1 MNFFAAQDRAKRATR
16 WLVIV
21 YIVATVLIVAG
32 VTAIAGFAMYQG
44 GAAVSPNALF
54 AVAVLAT
61 LFIVGATLYKTSVLS
76 SGGGRV
82 ARDMGGTL
90 VATDVQ
96 DPLRRRLRN
105 VVEEMAIASGIPVP
119 EIYILESETGINAFA
134 AGFTTGDAA
143 IAVTRGALEVLS
155 RDELQGVIAHEFSHI
170 MNGDMRLS
178 IRMMGVLFGIM
189 VLGIIGRM
197 VLRGSYHGSLVS
209 NRRNRNA
216 PAVMMI
222 GLGLAIL
229 GWIGVFFARLI
240 KAAVSRQR
248 ETLADAAAVQFT
260 RQTDGLANAL
270 KKIGGYDQKSYITSV
285 DSEEVSHMLFA
296 DGVPKIASLFATHP
310 PIGDRIRALDPSFRE
325 TDYPRIAPHAF
336 TDHAEGAPAAFAA
349 APAMPNAG
357 HARIDGNIANSIGKP
372 TAAHVSYAG
381 ELRRSI
387 PELLYN
393 AAHSPEGAL
402 LLTLALVLN
411 TTDQERQLRLIE
423 DKLGAARVALVRR
436 YVDALHDI
444 GPLYRMPL
452 LEIAFP
458 ELKQRPTP
466 RLEFLLDLVQQLI
479 ELDGTIDLREYCYYR
494 IISRHLETAVAPS
507 IDGSENRV
515 GKSDARAAAVMLL
528 RIVADYGSN
537 DVTESAAAFNA
548 GIAVFGA
555 WAGDD
560 MPMYEGSETVAKLDQ
575 ALDALSRI
583 NTAGRQSLIEAVT
596 KTVSHDGKLTA
607 TEAELLRAICASLDC
622 PLPPILATP

>member
-1 MNFFAAQDRAKRATR
+1 MNFFDAQDKAKRATR

-21 YIVATVLIVAG
+21 YIIATVLIVAG
-32 VTAIAGFAMYQG
+32 VTAIVGFTMYQG
-44 GAAVSPNALF
+44 GMAVSTA
-54 AVAVLAT
+54 ALAT
-61 LFIVGATLYKTSVLS
+61 TAGLAALFIVGATLYKTSVLA

-90 VATDVQ
+90 VPTDVN

-119 EIYILESETGINAFA
+119 EIYVLESEMGINAFA

-209 NRRNRNA
+209 SRRNRNA

-222 GLGLAIL
+222 GLGLALL

-270 KKIGGYDQKSYITSV
+270 KKIGGYQQKSFITTT
-285 DSEEVSHMLFA
+285 DPEEVSHMLFA

-310 PIGDRIRALDPSFRE
+310 PVGDRIRLLDPSFRE
-325 TDYPRIAPHAF
+325 SDYVQIAAVSPGEIH
-336 TDHAEGAPAAFAA
+336 EEKSAAFANT
-349 APAMPNAG
+349 PATSGNA
-357 HARIDGNIANSIGKP
+357 HAVINGDIANSIGMP

-387 PELLYN
+387 PEVLYA
-393 AAHSPEGAL
+393 AAHSPDGAF
-402 LLTLALVLN
+402 LLTLALVMN
-411 TTDQERQLRLIE
+411 TADNARQLRLVE
-423 DKLGAARVALVRR
+423 DKLGAARASLVRR
-436 YVDALHDI
+436 YLAALNDI

-466 RLEFLLDLVQQLI
+466 RLEFLLELVKQLI
-479 ELDGTIDLREYCYYR
+479 EVDGNIDLKEFCYYR

-507 IDGSENRV
+507 IDHRQNSASKSE
-515 GKSDARAAAVMLL
+515 ARQAAVLLL
-528 RIVADYGSN
+528 RIVADYGSDDEVKN
-537 DVTESAAAFNA
+537 TQAFKA
-548 GIAVFGA
+548 GIALFGA
-555 WAGDD
+555 WAGDN
-560 MPMYEGSETVAKLDQ
+560 MPSVDVAETVAQLDH
-575 ALDALSRI
+575 ALNVLSRI
-583 NTAGRQSLIEAVT
+583 NSAGRQSLIEAVV
-596 KTVSHDGKLTA
+596 KTVAFDGQLGP

-622 PLPPILATP
+622 PLPPILAPQ